1 MYLNFQE
8 NGGTESVN
16 YTLEGGE
23 LSFYVNPSGWATVSA
38 SGGRITVTVGDNP
51 GVARSCEIIP
61 KVDGVLC
68 DDNTI
73 SVRQAGS
80 NCGRQ
85 IVTYSWNPVT
95 VRCGKCDTETSVT
108 LNGTATVA
116 YENCDRTEPPVS
128 TSMTETYYFSANGT
142 DRERTM
148 TFGPSDNVTVIQAA
162 GPCDGCVVSNVRY
175 EWAATN
181 VKCGA
186 CDTAVTAYLTGEK
199 ITEYE
204 NCEATREY
212 ATTSMTYTITEND
225 TDGTRWLTAST
236 QNPVVI
242 IEQAP
247 GPCGGSPTIR
257 YVWNDKTAAADPCD
271 DYVTVDISG
280 TRYITRPGESEVSES
295 VTSSVTYYIGTN
307 EDTTGRTVVVNAS
320 NPKVTINQGAG
331 PCDCGKPLVSE
342 IWQNASTSIGPCDTV
357 ASVTL
362 SGTRKTAYT
371 NSDCAEKSESV
382 THVAT
387 FSCLGT
393 NETTSPRTITR
404 SYENA
409 TVTITQA
416 AGPCQVD
423 TEYRWYT
430 TTTYCSGEDLYAHQ
444 VYQYSEDGGSTW
456 QNVVP
461 EATQETLIER
471 GAAQCSESCAEYTI
485 TANTSVGCQGGTVTF
500 TAVSHEPERQY
511 RWFETNTYCNG
522 EDLYAHEVYQYS
534 TDGGQTWKNVS
545 PEQTRERLKEA
556 GSAQCGDTPQ
566 PPEPGTQERWVVVPG
581 EYLCSGYGKYE
592 MLKKQVSEDGGITWE
607 DAEPEEL
614 KLGEVI
620 EYASEDCIM
629 AVISYLNGSET
640 NVERNRYAQLEPSD
654 VRNPSDVSDVVIN
667 DCGRSIWSETFKDCV
682 NMTSVTISDS
692 VTDIGDYCFKNCTSL
707 TTVRLPRN
715 LEDVNTGVFN
725 GCTSLTSVTF
735 QTNLESIGG
744 EAFSGCTNL
753 TSITLPNGLK
763 YINGESFRG
772 CTSLTSVTIPA
783 SVTWI
788 GSKYVF
794 DGCTSLRQV
803 VIRATTP
810 PTLDEDYGPSF
821 ENCNNCLIKVPSS
834 SVQAYKEAEGWSNYA
849 DRIVSI

>member
-61 KVDGVLC
+61 KVNGVLC

-148 TFGPSDNVTVIQAA
+148 TFGPGDNVTVIQAA

-204 NCEATREY
+204 NCETTREY

-242 IEQAP
+242 IEQEP

-257 YVWNDKTAAADPCD
+257 YVWNDKTATADPCD

-280 TRYITRPGESEVSES
+280 TRHITRPGESEVSES

-331 PCDCGKPLVSE
+331 PCNCGKPLVSE

-371 NSDCAEKSESV
+371 NSDCAEKSESI

-430 TTTYCSGEDLYAHQ
+430 TSTYCSGEDLYAHQ

-461 EATQETLIER
+461 EATQESLVER
-471 GAAQCSESCAEYTI
+471 GAAQCSESCSEYTI

-511 RWFETNTYCNG
+511 RWFETNTYCGGSDNK
-522 EDLYAHEVYQYS
+522 DLYAHEVYQYS

-545 PEQTRERLKEA
+545 PDQTRERLKEA

-581 EYLCSGYGKYE
+581 EYLCDATNKRE
-592 MLKKQVSEDGGITWE
+592 MLKKQISEDGGITWE
-607 DAEPEEL
+607 DAEPEET
-614 KLGEVI
+614 KYGDVI
-620 EYASEDCIM
+620 EYDSEDCVM
-629 AVISYLNGSET
+629 AVITYLNGTESKVRYRFGVIGEDDID
-640 NVERNRYAQLEPSD
+640 NRAD
-654 VRNPSDVSDVVIN
+654 VVDVVIN
-667 DCGRSIWSETFKDCV
+667 DCTNRISVYTFRGCTS
-682 NMTSVTISDS
+682 MTSITIPDS
-692 VTDIGDYCFKNCTSL
+692 VEIIDYNAFENCTSL
-707 TTVRLPRN
+707 TTLRLPKN
-715 LEDVNTGVFN
+715 LDEISSELFK
-725 GCTSLTSVTF
+725 GCTGLVSVD
-735 QTNLESIGG
+735 I
-744 EAFSGCTNL
+744 
-753 TSITLPNGLK
+753 PNK
-763 YINGESFRG
+763 VEYINGESFRG

-810 PTLDEDYGPSF
+810 PTLDEDYGPLF

>member
-23 LSFYVNPSGWATVSA
+23 LSFYVNPSGWANVSA
-38 SGGRITVTVGDNP
+38 SGGRITVTVGENP
-51 GVARSCEIIP
+51 GIARSCEIIP

-142 DRERTM
+142 DRERTIP
-148 TFGPSDNVTVIQAA
+148 GDNVTVIQAA

-186 CDTAVTAYLTGEK
+186 CETAVTAYLTGEK

-204 NCEATREY
+204 NCETTREY
-212 ATTSMTYTITEND
+212 ATTSMTYTITENN

-430 TTTYCSGEDLYAHQ
+430 TSTYCSGEDLYAHQ

-545 PEQTRERLKEA
+545 PEQTREILKEA

-581 EYLCSGYGKYE
+581 EYLCDATNKRE

-607 DAEPEEL
+607 DAEPEET
-614 KLGEVI
+614 KYGDVI
-620 EYASEDCIM
+620 EYDSEDCVM
-629 AVISYLNGSET
+629 AVITYRNGTESRVKYRFGVIGEDDI
-640 NVERNRYAQLEPSD
+640 NNRED
-654 VRNPSDVSDVVIN
+654 VANVVIN
-667 DCGRSIWSETFKDCV
+667 DCTNRISVYTFRGCTS
-682 NMTSVTISDS
+682 MTSITIPDS
-692 VTDIGDYCFKNCTSL
+692 VEIIDYNAFENCTSL
-707 TTVRLPRN
+707 TTIRLPKN
-715 LEDVNTGVFN
+715 LDEISSELFK
-725 GCTSLTSVTF
+725 GCTGLVSVD
-735 QTNLESIGG
+735 I
-744 EAFSGCTNL
+744 
-753 TSITLPNGLK
+753 PNK
-763 YINGESFRG
+763 VEYINGESFRG

-803 VIRATTP
+803 AIRATTP

>member
-61 KVDGVLC
+61 KVNGVLC

-148 TFGPSDNVTVIQAA
+148 TFGPGDNVTVIQAA
-162 GPCDGCVVSNVRY
+162 GPCDGCIVSNVRY

-204 NCEATREY
+204 NCETTREY

-257 YVWNDKTAAADPCD
+257 YVWNDKTATADPCD

-280 TRYITRPGESEVSES
+280 TRYITRPWESEVSES

-342 IWQNASTSIGPCDTV
+342 VWENTTASIGPCNTT
-357 ASVTL
+357 ASVTF

-393 NETTSPRTITR
+393 NETTSPRAITR

-430 TTTYCSGEDLYAHQ
+430 TSTYCSGEDLYAHQ

-461 EATQETLIER
+461 EATQESLVER
-471 GAAQCSESCAEYTI
+471 GAAQCSESCSEYTI

-511 RWFETNTYCNG
+511 RWFEMNTYCGGSDNK
-522 EDLYAHEVYQYS
+522 DLYAHEVYQYS

-545 PEQTRERLKEA
+545 PEQTREILKEA

-581 EYLCSGYGKYE
+581 EYLCDATNKRE
-592 MLKKQVSEDGGITWE
+592 MLKKQISEDGGITWE
-607 DAEPEEL
+607 DAEPEET
-614 KLGEVI
+614 KYGDVI
-620 EYASEDCIM
+620 EYDSEDCVM
-629 AVISYLNGSET
+629 AVITYLNGTESRVRYRFGVIGEDDID
-640 NVERNRYAQLEPSD
+640 NRAD
-654 VRNPSDVSDVVIN
+654 VVDVVIN
-667 DCGRSIWSETFKDCV
+667 DCTNRISVYTFRGCTS
-682 NMTSVTISDS
+682 MTSITIPDS
-692 VTDIGDYCFKNCTSL
+692 VEIIDYNAFENCTSL
-707 TTVRLPRN
+707 TTIRLPKN
-715 LEDVNTGVFN
+715 LDEISSELFK
-725 GCTSLTSVTF
+725 GCTGLVSVD
-735 QTNLESIGG
+735 I
-744 EAFSGCTNL
+744 
-753 TSITLPNGLK
+753 PNK
-763 YINGESFRG
+763 VEYINGESFRG